1 MFNKPTGTASGIKN
15 RTQIERDN
23 QKAKQAGRK
32 RDREMKAREQRIA
45 RMEKRREELAAR
57 LGGE

>member
-1 MFNKPTGTASGIKN
+1 MFNKPTGTASGIKSKV
-15 RTQIERDN
+15 QIERDN
-23 QKAKQAGRK
+23 QKANQASRK

>member
-1 MFNKPTGTASGIKN
+1 MFNKPTGTASGIKSKV
-15 RTQIERDN
+15 QIERDN
-23 QKAKQAGRK
+23 QKANHASRK